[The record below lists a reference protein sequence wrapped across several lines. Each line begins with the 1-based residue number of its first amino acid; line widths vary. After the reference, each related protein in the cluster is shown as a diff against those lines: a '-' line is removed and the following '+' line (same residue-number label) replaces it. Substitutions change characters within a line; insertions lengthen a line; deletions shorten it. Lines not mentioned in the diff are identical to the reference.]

1 MNKEKNII
9 KSFYILGFFK
19 LPDDLSD
26 LLNDIIIS
34 FNIFPWY
41 IKLPF
46 IFLIKCYF
54 SKKDLKKEI
63 PVWMKVVFTSGAWS
77 FFPVILG
84 IGLTYWIDPQGVHR
98 GAVKGHCEFIAIC
111 LMSLVVAVFLL
122 RVIIYR
128 MRTDIVML
136 ILAIGFLCREIHFTG
151 TSAGVYVVAGIAGLL
166 AWIWRDDILDE
177 LDGKNQ
183 VKAAMFC
190 MFWSYLVTLLI
201 QRRVF
206 KAHRIGILPDEDL
219 LHIPLE
225 EITENF
231 AHLAFLA
238 VAVIAFMYARKRRG
252 FIGD

>member
-1 MNKEKNII
+1 MKD
-9 KSFYILGFFK
+9 FFK
-19 LPDDLSD
+19 KL
-26 LLNDIIIS
+26 I
-34 FNIFPWY
+34 FGRRNI
-41 IKLPF
+41 LHD
-46 IFLIKCYF
+46 FLA
-54 SKKDLKKEI
+54 
-63 PVWMKVVFTSGAWS
+63 WMKVVFTTGIWS

-84 IGLTYWIDPQGVHR
+84 IGLTYWIDPQGMHR

-111 LMSLVVAVFLL
+111 LMSVVVAAFLL
-122 RVIIYR
+122 RVIMYR

-136 ILAIGFLCREIHFTG
+136 MLAIGFLCREIHFTG
-151 TSAGVYVVAGIAGLL
+151 TSAGVYVVAGVAGLL

-231 AHLAFLA
+231 AHLAFLS
-238 VAVIAFMYARKRRG
+238 VALIAFMYTRKRKSC
-252 FIGD
+252 IGD